1 MEISRRKD
9 LKGVEVVAISGRVS
23 GAEVPRL
30 IAEFQAIGAGAGPAA
45 PPRIVLEVSRLDNL
59 PSAVVGSL
67 LEAIRAIEA
76 ASGRLVLAGPQN
88 ALTVV
93 LDRLGIGTLVTC
105 FRSVD
110 EAVKALAVPDASNS
124 Q

>member
-1 MEISRRKD
+1 MTRIPSWRRK
-9 LKGVEVVAISGRVS
+9 LQRYHLA
-23 GAEVPRL
+23 
-30 IAEFQAIGAGAGPAA
+30 AA